1 MASAQSEGRAEEILN
16 HLTSA
21 FSQFSL
27 SAINSLE
34 AKEVYK
40 KELQKLVYDFSFRNF
55 NKKQSNILNL
65 EELASIY
72 HFPTH
77 YIETPYIKAAKSVSA
92 PPANRFAG
100 KRGNMRWKSFITETK
115 RKKFILQAGKTEEG
129 IFILLGKPALVNQLL
144 WKA

>member
-1 MASAQSEGRAEEILN
+1 M
-16 HLTSA
+16 
-21 FSQFSL
+21 

-40 KELQKLVYDFSFRNF
+40 RELQKLVYDFSFRNF

-92 PPANRFAG
+92 PPPSDLPETGR
-100 KRGNMRWKSFITETK
+100 NM
-115 RKKFILQAGKTEEG
+115 
-129 IFILLGKPALVNQLL
+129 
-144 WKA
+144 